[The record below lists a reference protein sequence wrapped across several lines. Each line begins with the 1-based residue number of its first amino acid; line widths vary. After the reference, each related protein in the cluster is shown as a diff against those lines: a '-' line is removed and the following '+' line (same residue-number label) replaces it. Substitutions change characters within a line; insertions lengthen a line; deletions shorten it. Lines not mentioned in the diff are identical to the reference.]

1 MTAVLHTL
9 HSTPMSDASPNEIS
23 PAVLLARK
31 ERGERDVLLDVREQ
45 NEWNLFR
52 LANAIHIPLSRV
64 SETASEALAR
74 FPDDEIV
81 VYCGRGARSA
91 QAVELLRAQGIK
103 ATSLAGGI
111 AAWIDAGGEV
121 ED

>member
-1 MTAVLHTL
+1 MSIAVHTM
-9 HSTPMSDASPNEIS
+9 HPTTMADVTSNEIS
-23 PAVLLARK
+23 PSELRARQ
-31 ERGERDVLLDVREQ
+31 ERGERNPLLDVREQ

-52 LANAIHIPLSRV
+52 IPGAIHVPLARV
-64 SETASEALAR
+64 SAVASEALAQ
-74 FPDDEIV
+74 FSDGEVV

-91 QAVELLRAQGIK
+91 QAAEMLRAQGYK

-121 ED
+121 EE

>member
-1 MTAVLHTL
+1 MIAAIYIINPTT
-9 HSTPMSDASPNEIS
+9 MSDASPSEIS
-23 PAVLLARK
+23 PAALLARQ
-31 ERGERDVLLDVREQ
+31 EQGGRAVLLDVREP

-52 LANAIHIPLSRV
+52 IPNAIHLPLAHV
-64 SETASEALAR
+64 SGSASEALAR
-74 FPDDEIV
+74 FPDEEIV

-91 QAVELLRAQGIK
+91 QAVAMLRAQGIN

-121 ED
+121 EE

>member
-1 MTAVLHTL
+1 MSAATL
-9 HSTPMSDASPNEIS
+9 LTNPTPMSNPLPTVIS
-23 PAVLLARK
+23 PAVLLARQEQGK
-31 ERGERDVLLDVREQ
+31 RDVLLDVREQ

-52 LANAIHIPLSRV
+52 LPDAIHLPLARV
-64 SETASEALAR
+64 TEAASEALAH
-74 FPDDEIV
+74 FPDEEIV

-91 QAVELLRAQGIK
+91 QAVEMLRAQGFN

-121 ED
+121 EE

>member
-1 MTAVLHTL
+1 
-9 HSTPMSDASPNEIS
+9 MSDVLPNEIS
-23 PAVLLARK
+23 PGVLLVRQ
-31 ERGERDVLLDVREQ
+31 ERGERDILLDVREQ

-52 LANAIHIPLSRV
+52 LPNAIHLPLARV
-64 SETASEALAR
+64 SEAATEALAR
-74 FPDDEIV
+74 FPDAEVV

-91 QAVELLRAQGIK
+91 QAVEMLRAQGYN

-121 ED
+121 EE

>member
-1 MTAVLHTL
+1 
-9 HSTPMSDASPNEIS
+9 MSDAPPNEIS
-23 PAVLLARK
+23 PSALRSRR
-31 ERGERDVLLDVREQ
+31 EQGEHDVLLDVREQ

-52 LANAIHIPLSRV
+52 IPNAIHVPLAHV
-64 SETASEALAR
+64 SSVASEALAQ
-74 FPDDEIV
+74 FPEGEIV

-91 QAVELLRAQGIK
+91 QAAEMLRAQGYK

-121 ED
+121 EE

>member
-1 MTAVLHTL
+1 MTVVHHTM
-9 HSTPMSDASPNEIS
+9 HSTPMSNTSPNEIS
-23 PAVLLARK
+23 PAVLRARR

-52 LANAIHIPLSRV
+52 LPNAIHIPLARV
-64 SETASEALAR
+64 SDAASEALAR
-74 FPDDEIV
+74 FPDDEVV

-91 QAVELLRAQGIK
+91 QAVELLRAQGIR

-121 ED
+121 EE

>member
-1 MTAVLHTL
+1 MT
-9 HSTPMSDASPNEIS
+9 MSDVSPNEIS
-23 PAVLLARK
+23 PSALRARY

-52 LANAIHIPLSRV
+52 IPNAIHLPLARV
-64 SETASEALAR
+64 SSAAREALAH
-74 FPDDEIV
+74 FPDGEVV

-91 QAVELLRAQGIK
+91 QAVEMLRAQGYS

-121 ED
+121 EE

>member
-1 MTAVLHTL
+1 
-9 HSTPMSDASPNEIS
+9 MSDAALNEIS
-23 PAVLLARK
+23 PAVLLARQ
-31 ERGERDVLLDVREQ
+31 ERGERDVLLDVREL

-52 LANAIHIPLSRV
+52 LPNAIHLPLGRV
-64 SETASEALAR
+64 SDAASEALAR
-74 FPDDEIV
+74 FLDDEIV

-91 QAVELLRAQGIK
+91 QAVDLLRAQGIR